1 MDKKNDTDEKQVV
14 TDSEIPMPAQI
25 QAFAAKL
32 GEEVGQKFTCYIYRV
47 VRDEETGKV
56 KRPFVKKYEGIEPD
70 PSEIAERFRCG
81 TYAVQ
86 FIWRIKGQQH
96 NKAYTLEV
104 DQEAFPVL
112 PKGDKSLMPYQGM
125 STGSMSESMQLQLAT
140 IHEISDVMKTAYSS
154 GNAGNGQNIRSPG
167 QSDPMDMF
175 TGLMETMESSFARA
189 MSIQSKIMER
199 VFTRNMERQYGL
211 AEEIMPAQQ
220 AITQED
226 SGIVGKYAPVVR
238 EVVDGIKTVIGF
250 FGENVPSEIVK
261 KVKQEP
267 RFQSLLKDQKALVV
281 IGQALRKE
289 FGDKRA
295 SDLMNTFGVRMV
307 IKDQKPQE
315 IAQTPIP
322 ASIKARG
329 TSIKEKATDSTINN
343 KGVLN
348 AKETGKKGLL
358 K

>member
-1 MDKKNDTDEKQVV
+1 MDKKSDSDEKQVV

-125 STGSMSESMQLQLAT
+125 SAGSMSESMQLQLAT

-154 GNAGNGQNIRSPG
+154 GNGQNIRSPG

-211 AEEIMPAQQ
+211 AEEVAPAQQ

-250 FGENVPSEIVK
+250 FGENVPADIVK

-267 RFQSLLKDQKALVV
+267 RFRELLKDQKALVV

-295 SDLMNTFGVRMV
+295 SDLMTTFGVRMV

-329 TSIKEKATDSTINN
+329 ANIKEKATEATINN
-343 KGVLN
+343 KGALN
-348 AKETGKKGLL
+348 AKETLKKSLS

>member
-1 MDKKNDTDEKQVV
+1 MDKKNDSDEKQVV
-14 TDSEIPMPAQI
+14 TNDEISMPAQI

-104 DQEAFPVL
+104 DAEAFPAL
-112 PKGDKSLMPYQGM
+112 PKNDKSLMPYQGM
-125 STGSMSESMQLQLAT
+125 TGTMSESMQLQLAT

-154 GNAGNGQNIRSPG
+154 GNGQNIRSPG

-211 AEEIMPAQQ
+211 AEEVTPQQ
-220 AITQED
+220 QISQED
-226 SGIVGKYAPVVR
+226 SGIVGKYAPMVR

-250 FGENVPSEIVK
+250 FGENVPADIVK

-267 RFQSLLKDQKALVV
+267 RFKELVKDQKALVV

-295 SDLMNTFGVRMV
+295 SDLMTTFGVRMV

-315 IAQTPIP
+315 IAQTPVP
-322 ASIKARG
+322 ASIKAR
-329 TSIKEKATDSTINN
+329 SAVIKEKPGEVPANN
-343 KGVLN
+343 RQALN
-348 AKETGKKGLL
+348 TKEIGKKGSS

>member
-1 MDKKNDTDEKQVV
+1 MDKKNDSDEKVL
-14 TDSEIPMPAQI
+14 TEGEIPVPAQI

-32 GEEVGQKFTCYIYRV
+32 GEEVGTAFTCYIYRV

-56 KRPFVKKYEGIEPD
+56 KRPFVKKYVGIEPD
-70 PSEIAERFRCG
+70 PLEIAERFRCG

-86 FIWRIKGQQH
+86 FIWRVKNQQH
-96 NKAYTLEV
+96 NKAYTL
-104 DQEAFPVL
+104 DIDAEAFPVL
-112 PKGDKSLMPYQGM
+112 PKNDKSLMPYQGM
-125 STGSMSESMQLQLAT
+125 TGTMSESMQLQLAT

-154 GNAGNGQNIRSPG
+154 GNGQNIRSPG

-211 AEEIMPAQQ
+211 EEVPPLQQ
-220 AITQED
+220 AIGQED
-226 SGIVGKYAPVVR
+226 SGIVGKYAPMVR

-250 FGENVPSEIVK
+250 FGENVPADIVK

-267 RFQSLLKDQKALVV
+267 RFKELVKDQKALVV

-295 SDLMNTFGVRMV
+295 SDLMTTFGVRMV

-322 ASIKARG
+322 ASIKAR
-329 TSIKEKATDSTINN
+329 SVNIKDKPTEMPSNN
-343 KGVLN
+343 KQALN
-348 AKETGKKGLL
+348 SKEIGKKGSS